1 MRTTDFAQHISSFLS
16 QHLPN
21 QKGVSKNTI
30 NSYRDTFVLFLRF
43 IEQEKRIARN
53 RLTIKMMTRE
63 IILEFLDWLQA
74 TRNSSNSTRNAR
86 LAAIHSFFDYLQYE
100 NLDNIYECQRIKTI
114 KYKRQEAKSINYL
127 SIDGVRLLLQQPDI
141 TTYKGRR
148 DLALLSLMYDSGIR
162 VQELIDLT
170 PSAINIQKQ
179 STIRVTGKGNKTRLI
194 PLLKAQVRNLISYL
208 TELDLNKPQAGEY
221 PLFNNGRNEKLT
233 RAGVS
238 FILKKYAEMAR
249 HEDSSLM
256 PNVVSPHSL
265 RHSKAMHLLQAGV
278 PLIYIRDI
286 LGHVS
291 VQTTEIYARIDTKH
305 KFEIMQNTYV
315 DVVPNEESPKWQNND
330 ILAWLK
336 SF

>member
-1 MRTTDFAQHISSFLS
+1 MKTTDFAQHISSFLS

-30 NSYRDTFVLFLRF
+30 NSYRDTFVLLLRF
-43 IEQEKRIARN
+43 VEQEKKIARN

-86 LAAIHSFFDYLQYE
+86 LAGIHSFFDYLQHE

-114 KYKRQEAKSINYL
+114 KYKRQEAKSINYF

-141 TTYKGRR
+141 TSYKGRR

-179 STIRVTGKGNKTRLI
+179 STIRVVGKGNKTRLI
-194 PLLKAQVRNLISYL
+194 PLLNAQVSNLASYL
-208 TELDLNKPQAGEY
+208 IELDLNK
-221 PLFNNGRNEKLT
+221 T
-233 RAGVS
+233 
-238 FILKKYAEMAR
+238 
-249 HEDSSLM
+249 
-256 PNVVSPHSL
+256 
-265 RHSKAMHLLQAGV
+265 
-278 PLIYIRDI
+278 
-286 LGHVS
+286 
-291 VQTTEIYARIDTKH
+291 
-305 KFEIMQNTYV
+305 
-315 DVVPNEESPKWQNND
+315 
-330 ILAWLK
+330 
-336 SF
+336 